1 MEKKQIVSVTF
12 INSGILIC
20 TSLIAFVIL
29 PRQIQQSL
37 SLIIYAMA
45 LLAGAIIGTLASKI
59 YQLKQKLHQRKL
71 DIERKQENFQQ
82 YIANVVHDLRSPVA
96 AINMISELLESELTE
111 VEPGHRDLLSSV
123 RKSSSAML
131 NRICCIL
138 DNAKLLADKNY
149 ETLQNG
155 SPLQLIKEVVE
166 KHHILAIEKNIHIEL
181 HEEELQSEVLF
192 ERDGLESIFS
202 NLISNA
208 IKYSLPNTT
217 ITIAAQ
223 NNPDEISFLVKDEG
237 LGMSPDDLKKV
248 FGQYAKLSARPTGGE
263 DSSGLGLYLVK
274 SMAEKMQGTV
284 KALSEGK
291 GKGSTFIVNLK
302 KASKLQRISA

>member
-1 MEKKQIVSVTF
+1 
-12 INSGILIC
+12 
-20 TSLIAFVIL
+20 
-29 PRQIQQSL
+29 
-37 SLIIYAMA
+37 MA

-59 YQLKQKLHQRKL
+59 YQLKQKLLQRKL
-71 DIERKQENFQQ
+71 DIERKQENLQQ

-96 AINMISELLESELTE
+96 AINMISELLESELTD
-111 VEPGHRDLLSSV
+111 VEPVHRDLLCSV

-149 ETLQNG
+149 DTLQSG

-166 KHHILAIEKNIHIEL
+166 KHHILAIEKNIHIEM

-223 NNPDEISFLVKDEG
+223 NNPGEISFHVKDEG

-284 KALSEGK
+284 KACSEGK